1 MYNGLNGVHLAS
13 NIPVSIELNDVEMSY
28 ACDSDPVSCNAS
40 WETMCAMVLE
50 ASGYRDYRLHRTRRN
65 RHKGGCKTLSLMVY

>member
-50 ASGYRDYRLHRTRRN
+50 RLGIEIIDCIELEEIVI
-65 RHKGGCKTLSLMVY
+65 KGVARPFH